1 MCAVSRMI
9 NARKFHGMSAWAVQ
23 RIFAKGNIKSISPFK
38 KCSTDF
44 PNGFRNLPDKIRI
57 GRRTFSIKTIVTEH
71 IKMLFRDMDNQ
82 FFDKFRGTFN
92 YSDFFIILMT
102 LIPIGDIS
110 AIISSNAGL
119 SHNGSAYVTDDIFYD
134 GIGRAKAC
142 WRSIDIK
149 AVVLGFVKCIGKS
162 FEIR

>member
-1 MCAVSRMI
+1 MI

-38 KCSTDF
+38 QCSADF
-44 PNGFRNLPDKIRI
+44 PNGFRNPPDKIRI
-57 GRRTFSIKTIVTEH
+57 GGRPFSIKTIVTEH

-119 SHNGSAYVTDDIFYD
+119 SHNRSSNVTDDI
-134 GIGRAKAC
+134 INNSISRAKLSR
-142 WRSIDIK
+142 RSIDIET
-149 AVVLGFVKCIGKS
+149 VVLGFVKCIGES

>member
-1 MCAVSRMI
+1 MCAVLRMI

-23 RIFAKGNIKSISPFK
+23 RIFAKRNIKSISPFK

-44 PNGFRNLPDKIRI
+44 PNGFRNPPDKIGI
-57 GRRTFSIKTIVTEH
+57 GGRAFSIKTIVTEH

-142 WRSIDIK
+142 WRSIDIETIIF
-149 AVVLGFVKCIGKS
+149 GFVEPVCES